1 MAPMYYED
9 LAVGYTDEFGGRT
22 VTRSEIIEFAS
33 HYDPQPFHV
42 NEEAASESVFD
53 GLVASGIHTVALC
66 NRMTVDHFFQ
76 DTAVAGG
83 PGIEEV
89 SLPRPVEP
97 GDTLSVRIE
106 ISEKKPLESRPGK
119 GLVKL
124 HQMGLNNHDEIVL
137 EMTSL
142 PFISRREA

>member
-1 MAPMYYED
+1 MVPMYYED
-9 LAVGYTDEFGGRT
+9 LKVGYTDEFGGRT

-33 HYDPQPFHV
+33 RYDPQPFHV
-42 NEEAASESVFD
+42 NEEVASESVFD

-66 NRMTVDHFFQ
+66 NRMTVDNFFQ

-89 SLPRPVEP
+89 SMPRPVESS
-97 GDTLSVRIE
+97 DTLSVRIE
-106 ISEKKPLESRPGK
+106 ITGKKPLESRPGK

-124 HQMGLNNHDEIVL
+124 HQTGLNHRDEIVL
-137 EMTSL
+137 EMTSV
-142 PFISRREA
+142 PFISKRET